1 MIRVFYGDD
10 RVKAMEEIQRFL
22 GNEYEVLEG
31 VNLKSSDL
39 PSIFQGTTLFGEKR
53 AILLRDCSENEA
65 VWSKI
70 ADYIGTDH
78 KVAIL
83 EMKVDKRK
91 AGYKAL
97 QKNGVKMQE
106 FKLLESPD
114 KKIVFDIYDVALRD
128 GKKAVLMCEKIE
140 NTNDPYMFVGLLISQ
155 AIKKYEW
162 RTGNKEKRVLK
173 ELSKL
178 DMQMKTTSMQP
189 WTQVKS
195 FLLRVSSL

>member
-10 RVKAMEEIQRFL
+10 RVKAMEEIRRFL
-22 GNEYEVLEG
+22 GDEYEVLEG
-31 VNLKSSDL
+31 ANLKLSDL
-39 PSIFQGTTLFGEKR
+39 PSIFQGTTLFGEER

-65 VWSKI
+65 VWNKI
-70 ADYIGTDH
+70 ADYAGTGH
-78 KVAIL
+78 KIVIL
-83 EMKVDKRK
+83 EMKLDKRK

-97 QKNGVKMQE
+97 QKNGIKMQE

-114 KKIVFDIYDVALRD
+114 KKIVFDIYDIALKD

-162 RTGNKEKRVLK
+162 RAGNKEKRVLK